1 MMNEMLAD
9 GHKKHT
15 KGLTYWLSQKKIRTN
30 LLIMCMLWL
39 VASFDYYLINYMAG
53 HFKKAYSVV
62 ITSQIAEMVAKVSG
76 GVLFSLIG
84 VRKGMFTVMFVAS
97 LAGAVMVVGGE

>member
-1 MMNEMLAD
+1 MDQE
-9 GHKKHT
+9 
-15 KGLTYWLSQKKIRTN
+15 
-30 LLIMCMLWL
+30 LWL
-39 VASFDYYLINYMAG
+39 VASFDYYLINYMTG